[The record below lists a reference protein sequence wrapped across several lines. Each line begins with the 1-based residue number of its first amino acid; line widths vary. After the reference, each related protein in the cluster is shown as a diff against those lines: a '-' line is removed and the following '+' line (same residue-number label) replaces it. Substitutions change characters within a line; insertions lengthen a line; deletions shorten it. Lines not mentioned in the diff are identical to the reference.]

1 MHILWAGCTC
11 SLPLK
16 NHAFVSIG
24 RSARLEQEEPIFF
37 YHFCLVIFGTYTR
50 RLLRSLLLGLVV
62 PCLPACL
69 SACSSASTRL
79 EEIYVVSIGAFAGRG
94 FSDLVRELF
103 ELHGVI
109 LLGISEDRR
118 VVLHPGAG
126 YVITEV
132 RWRRSFTLWFI
143 SGHVI
148 CSTTTTCSPG
158 NW

>member
-1 MHILWAGCTC
+1 MLRIL
-11 SLPLK
+11 L
-16 NHAFVSIG
+16 
-24 RSARLEQEEPIFF
+24 
-37 YHFCLVIFGTYTR
+37 
-50 RLLRSLLLGLVV
+50 LLRLVV
-62 PCLPACL
+62 PSLPACL

-132 RWRRSFTLWFI
+132 RWGRSFTLSFI
-143 SGHVI
+143 SGVRDLSNRYGETNRKT
-148 CSTTTTCSPG
+148 CTSTTAWSALSWVSQSCLIDFKKEKKKKKSGCWAVIGGT
-158 NW
+158 